1 MLVPHDKPIA
11 LIILDGWG
19 LSASDE
25 GNAIAAA
32 NTPNFDKIMAS
43 FPNVTLEAAGEAV
56 GLAKGSSGNAEVGHL
71 SIGTGRAAHSDVFQI
86 EQAIRS
92 GEFARNDAIL
102 TAINAA
108 RENGKA
114 LHLIGM
120 LSDAGV
126 HSSMNSLYELL
137 RMAKNAGL
145 RDVFIHA
152 ILDGVD
158 VSTRTADIYVEAL
171 EIKLADIGIGRV
183 ATLCG
188 RYFAMDS
195 GGNWERTARAFTMLV
210 HGEGERTTDA
220 MTAIRNSFLRGISD
234 EFVSPVVLESE
245 PDVPVARISDGDSVI
260 FFNHRPEAT
269 RQLVRSLAVP
279 DAAALGKPDVNAV
292 CLTEYDAAFA
302 LPVAFHSRSNS
313 NVLIEALADAGIPNF
328 KITQNERFP
337 HLTYFFNGGDEI
349 QHVSEQ
355 QILVPVSPTSTIESH
370 PESQSF
376 RLADK
381 AMRMMEANGGGLFV
395 INLPAAGLA
404 AEAGSYARS
413 IEAAQFVDVCL
424 GGIVE
429 KVHELGGV
437 SVVTS
442 SHGNCEAVSD
452 RESGSAKR
460 MGTENEVPF
469 SIVSTDLNCMA
480 LRSNGTLA
488 DVAPTLLSL
497 YGIRIPTEMTGQ
509 SLIVQ

>member
-1 MLVPHDKPIA
+1 MQIPHDKPVA

-19 LSASDE
+19 HSASDE

-32 NTPNFDKIMAS
+32 NTPNFDTITSS
-43 FPNVTLEAAGEAV
+43 FPTVMLAASGEAV
-56 GLAKGSSGNAEVGHL
+56 GLSKGSAGNSEVGHL
-71 SIGTGRAAHSDVFQI
+71 SLGTGRVAHSDVFQI

-92 GEFARNDAIL
+92 GEFARNEALLSVIE
-102 TAINAA
+102 TA
-108 RENGKA
+108 RDNGKP

-145 RDVFIHA
+145 REVFIHA

-158 VSTRTADIYVEAL
+158 VSPRTADIYVEAL

-188 RYFAMDS
+188 RYFAMDA
-195 GGNWERTARAFTMLV
+195 GGHWERTARAFTMLV
-210 HGEGERTTDA
+210 HGEGERSNDA

-245 PDVPVARISDGDSVI
+245 PDVPVARIGDGDSVI
-260 FFNHRPEAT
+260 FFNHRPEST

-279 DAAALGKPDVNAV
+279 DAAALGKPDINAV

-302 LPVAFHSRSNS
+302 LPVAFHTRTNG
-313 NVLIEALADAGIPNF
+313 NVLVEALADAGITNF

-337 HLTYFFNGGDEI
+337 HLTYFFNGSDEI
-349 QHVSEQ
+349 QSSNERQV
-355 QILVPVSPTSTIESH
+355 LVPTSTTTTIDSH

-376 RLADK
+376 KLADK
-381 AMRMMEANGGGLFV
+381 AMRMMESSRGGLFV
-395 INLPAAGLA
+395 INFPAAGIA
-404 AEAGSYARS
+404 AEAGSYAKA

-437 SVVTS
+437 SIITS
-442 SHGNCEAVSD
+442 SHGNCESIAD
-452 RESGSAKR
+452 RDSGVAKR
-460 MGTENEVPF
+460 MGTENAVPF
-469 SIVSTDLNCMA
+469 SIVSTELNGLK
-480 LRSNGTLA
+480 LRNDGSLA

-497 YGIRIPTEMTGQ
+497 YGVAIPSEMTGR

>member
-1 MLVPHDKPIA
+1 MTFPHDKPVA
-11 LIILDGWG
+11 LVILDGWG
-19 LSASDE
+19 HSASDE

-32 NTPNFDKIMAS
+32 NTPNFDTIVAS
-43 FPNVTLEAAGEAV
+43 FPTVMLEASGEAV
-56 GLAKGSSGNAEVGHL
+56 GLAKGSAGNAEVGHL
-71 SIGTGRAAHSDVFQI
+71 SIGTGRAAHSDVFEI

-92 GEFARNDAIL
+92 GEFAKNEIL
-102 TAINAA
+102 LSAINTA
-108 RENGKA
+108 RDNGKP

-126 HSSMNSLYELL
+126 HSSMNSLCELL
-137 RMAKNAGL
+137 RMAKSAGL
-145 RDVFIHA
+145 SDGFIHA

-158 VSTRTADIYVEAL
+158 VSPRTADIYVEAL

-188 RYFAMDS
+188 RYFAMDG

-292 CLTEYDAAFA
+292 CLTEYDAAFS
-302 LPVAFHSRSNS
+302 LPVAFHSRTNG
-313 NVLIEALADAGIPNF
+313 NVLIEALADAGITNY

-337 HLTYFFNGGDEI
+337 HLTYFFNGGDEV
-349 QHVSEQ
+349 QHASEQ
-355 QILVPVSPTSTIESH
+355 QVLVPVSPSATIDSH

-376 RLADK
+376 KLADK
-381 AMRMMEANGGGLFV
+381 AMRMMESSNGGLFV

-404 AEAGSYARS
+404 AEAGSYAKA
-413 IEAAQFVDVCL
+413 IEAAQFIDTCL

-437 SVVTS
+437 SVITS
-442 SHGNCEAVSD
+442 SHGNCESVTD
-452 RESGSAKR
+452 RDSGGAKR
-460 MGTENEVPF
+460 MGTDNAVPF
-469 SIVSTDLNCMA
+469 SIVSTELNGLN
-480 LRSNGTLA
+480 LRREGSLA
-488 DVAPTLLSL
+488 DIAPTLLSL
-497 YGIRIPTEMTGQ
+497 YGTAIPQEMTGH